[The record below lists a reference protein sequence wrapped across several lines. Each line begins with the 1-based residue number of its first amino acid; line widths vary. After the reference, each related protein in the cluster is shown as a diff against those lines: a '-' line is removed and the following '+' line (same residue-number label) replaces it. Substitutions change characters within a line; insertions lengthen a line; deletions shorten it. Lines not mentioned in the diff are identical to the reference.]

1 MDRKPSRP
9 PAGIGAV
16 VFDFDGTLVRS
27 NAIKRDTFFDVAR
40 HLPGAASALDA
51 IFAGEHG
58 DRADVFA
65 RLAKSLGAGAAL
77 ARDLTENYTALCDDR
92 IAAAPEVPGAAAALA
107 ALRQRGIP
115 AWIASA
121 TPQAPLLMA
130 VRRRGLLTDFAGVYG
145 LPTTKIAA
153 LRLVAEKAGLPAE
166 RILMVG
172 DAEADRAAAMAVGT
186 RFVAVAGS
194 IGGIGDFGAMPDH
207 RLDDLRNLP
216 DFIAGV

>member
-1 MDRKPSRP
+1 MAREPSRT

-27 NAIKRDTFFDVAR
+27 NAIKHDTFFDVAR
-40 HLPGAASALDA
+40 DLPGAASALNA
-51 IFAGEHG
+51 IFSGEHG

-65 RLAKSLGAGAAL
+65 RLAERLGAGAAL
-77 ARDLTENYTALCDDR
+77 ARELTENYTALCDDR

-107 ALRQRGIP
+107 TLRQRGIP

-121 TPQAPLLMA
+121 TPRAPLLMA
-130 VRRRGLLTDFAGVYG
+130 VRRRGLLADFAGVYG

-153 LRLVAEKAGLPAE
+153 LQLVAETAGLPAE

-194 IGGIGDFGAMPDH
+194 IGGIGNFSATPDH
-207 RLDDLRNLP
+207 MLDDLQDLP
-216 DFIAGV
+216 DFIAGF